1 VIRRLASIGAARPD
15 DDRRTVARTAAGI
28 YGGAML
34 IGLVEAPIPGK
45 EHASLLPAVIAP
57 VAMVLALVLGTRV
70 PRRALVLF
78 GPLGSVLVAIAVAT
92 TPGPGDGAVLYMW
105 PAIWT
110 AYFFGN
116 RATVFIIAWTA
127 IVHAVALWSMPD
139 DLANVDRW
147 IDVTAAVLVVTV
159 LVRVLAERNA
169 RLVQRLAGE
178 ARLDPLTGL
187 LNRRGLDERLAVEL
201 ARAARESS
209 HLAVASFDI
218 DRFKSIND
226 RHGHDVGDR
235 VLTWVADV
243 LMEQSRAVDIVAR
256 LGGDEFV
263 VVLPGADSAEARSFA
278 ERVVAATGGSSSGV
292 PVTVSGGVAAEL
304 APTAAQPLLDAA
316 DRSLY
321 LAKQAGRDTIGSA
334 ALLS

>member
-1 VIRRLASIGAARPD
+1 M

-28 YGGAML
+28 YGGAMF
-34 IGLVEAPIPGK
+34 IGLVEALIPGK
-45 EHASLLPAVIAP
+45 ADASVLPTVIAP

-70 PRRALVLF
+70 PRPALFLF
-78 GPLGSVLVAIAVAT
+78 GPLGTALIAIALAT
-92 TPGPGDGAVLYMW
+92 TPGAGDGAVLYMW

-116 RATVFIIAWTA
+116 RATTFIIAWTA
-127 IVHAVALWSMPD
+127 AAHAVALWAMPD
-139 DLANVDRW
+139 ALANPDRW
-147 IDVTAAVLVVTV
+147 VDVTAAVIVVTV
-159 LVRVLAERNA
+159 LVRVLAARNER
-169 RLVQRLAGE
+169 LLDRLAAE

-187 LNRRGLDERLAVEL
+187 LNRRGLDERLAGEL
-201 ARAARESS
+201 ARAAREST

-218 DRFKSIND
+218 DCFKSIND

-235 VLTWVADV
+235 VLAWVAGV
-243 LMEQSRAVDIVAR
+243 LTDQSRAVDIVAR

-263 VVLPGADSAEARSFA
+263 VVLPGADSGEARSFA
-278 ERVVAATGGSSSGV
+278 ERVVAAAGHSSSGV
-292 PVTVSGGVAAEL
+292 HVTVSGGVAAEI
-304 APTAAQPLLDAA
+304 APTTAQSLLDAA

-334 ALLS
+334 ALLR